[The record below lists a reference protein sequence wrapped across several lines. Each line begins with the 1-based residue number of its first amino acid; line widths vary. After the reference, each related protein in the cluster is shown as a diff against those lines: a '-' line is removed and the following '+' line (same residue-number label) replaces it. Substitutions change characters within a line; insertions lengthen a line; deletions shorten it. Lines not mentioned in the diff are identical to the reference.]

1 MDNTFEFYE
10 MGYNDGD
17 ECSLEDNYLGSKD
30 SSDSM
35 PLGQSQAQIYNRNAD
50 KKIQR
55 NQNQKKNGSNDN
67 RALDRK
73 RGKSPYNPPLRK
85 PKRSPQ
91 ASELTDNNQTL
102 EGRKTENVT
111 VNAEDKTIL
120 LISENVSEYSRQRMR
135 ALQMS
140 LRHYSN
146 VDGRISVKELNLA
159 CQDNNI
165 QLNSRVLQILQG
177 KFEDQ
182 HGVNIEKLYQY
193 LSEAHSRSGRDSVM
207 AMRLRNDL
215 EPHKDTNQEE
225 KDADLLRRLEELL
238 VKDNTFF
245 DIEALRLAFQLKDKQ
260 KTGKISNDEVFD
272 IVALKQQP
280 LYGALLKALVK
291 RCDMD
296 NHNIVSWPEFLS
308 FLEKA
313 QKNAWK
319 KYPEMSSLPELMKS
333 KTPVVPEA
341 SDILSN
347 QTKSRLVNRLL
358 KKGSINRGENLN
370 KKEKSEKSE
379 EENKENETKEK
390 LAQHEEM
397 EEQKENEK
405 SETIPQR
412 ENQESEKE
420 TTDEKP
426 EDTQKPALLKTPSG
440 FLGTFKSFIAGRKK
454 DEEESEEK
462 IELKEK
468 STEKENTNSKKEERK
483 NPDKE
488 NNQNIDQEEKT
499 ESDKTQEVSP
509 RDITLVK
516 DTDNSKKDLNT
527 DSGSNENQT
536 EGCLENPKT
545 DDITDN
551 VEEMEKEVPKLTIKD
566 SGCSDG
572 DNLTLTKNGH
582 TIEFSKPVGYDTE
595 TVKLEPP
602 EARLKLDWVYG
613 YRGNDC
619 RNNIHVLANG
629 ELVYFISNIVVLYD
643 KENHKQRHYKEHTEY
658 IKCIALHSNGVTI
671 ATGQVCSKH
680 RPHNKPHIR
689 IWRSD
694 TLQTTHVLEE
704 FEKSV
709 MCLAFSNSED
719 ILAAV
724 DNTPDKRLTI
734 WNISSGELI
743 TETEVNTELICDIS
757 FNKKYPELLV
767 SSGKE
772 HLQWWKI
779 YEESRTLQPVAQP
792 QYDNYLKAK
801 FIIFLE
807 HNEKGDLV
815 TGDSNGT
822 IYVWADGGNKITNFV
837 KHAHDGPVFVVMFY
851 KNYIISGGRDGIV
864 YCWLCNKN
872 MDNVGELQIPRSE
885 GGIRMLQFHDD
896 TFFIGTTM
904 NSMLSA
910 ELSTKGNSPLS
921 GIQLDPV
928 PITQGHYDDLRGL
941 VVMHESQ
948 LGGDFLTAGTD
959 GVVCWFNTERRDP
972 VCKLML
978 KGMQFTCVD
987 SSFDG
992 TRVVLGTK
1000 NGNLVILNIEGESS
1014 SEVFNN
1020 KITKDRIDCVRFSP
1034 DYTIIAVGGH
1044 DCSIHMYHFVVKS
1057 DGSFVWEM
1065 KGKCVGHRDP
1075 VVDIDFS
1082 ADLFNDHFLL
1092 RSCTN
1097 SPENLYW
1104 NAQSLDEM
1112 DMTECR
1118 EVSWMT
1124 EKCRISASN
1133 IGLWWSKLEQEGDIN
1148 CVDVC
1153 TESNLIVMGD
1163 SYGNVCLYRYPCDRK
1178 GMYCHMYHGHAAV
1191 HNVSFSRDGHY
1202 VISVGGKDS
1211 CVIQWKIV

>member
-1 MDNTFEFYE
+1 
-10 MGYNDGD
+10 
-17 ECSLEDNYLGSKD
+17 
-30 SSDSM
+30 M

-55 NQNQKKNGSNDN
+55 NQNQKKNGSNDT
-67 RALDRK
+67 RTLDRK
-73 RGKSPYNPPLRK
+73 RGKSPYNPPMRK

-91 ASELTDNNQTL
+91 ATELTDNQTL

-111 VNAEDKTIL
+111 VNAEDKTML
-120 LISENVSEYSRQRMR
+120 LISDNVSEYSRQRMR

-159 CQDNNI
+159 CQDNAI
-165 QLNSRVLQILQG
+165 QLNSRVVQILQG

-182 HGVNIEKLYQY
+182 HGINIDKLFQY

-207 AMRLRNDL
+207 AMHLRNDL
-215 EPHKDTNQEE
+215 EPHMDTNPEE

-245 DIEALRLAFQLKDKQ
+245 DIESLRLAFQLKDKQ

-291 RCDMD
+291 RCDLD

-313 QKNAWK
+313 QKNAWR

-341 SDILSN
+341 SDMLSN

-358 KKGSINRGENLN
+358 KKVKRILLYPMSTIN
-370 KKEKSEKSE
+370 
-379 EENKENETKEK
+379 
-390 LAQHEEM
+390 
-397 EEQKENEK
+397 
-405 SETIPQR
+405 
-412 ENQESEKE
+412 
-420 TTDEKP
+420 
-426 EDTQKPALLKTPSG
+426 
-440 FLGTFKSFIAGRKK
+440 
-454 DEEESEEK
+454 
-462 IELKEK
+462 
-468 STEKENTNSKKEERK
+468 
-483 NPDKE
+483 
-488 NNQNIDQEEKT
+488 
-499 ESDKTQEVSP
+499 
-509 RDITLVK
+509 
-516 DTDNSKKDLNT
+516 
-527 DSGSNENQT
+527 
-536 EGCLENPKT
+536 
-545 DDITDN
+545 
-551 VEEMEKEVPKLTIKD
+551 D

-643 KENHKQRHYKEHTEY
+643 KEHHKQRHYKEHTEY

-767 SSGKE
+767 TSGKE

-822 IYVWADGGNKITNFV
+822 IYIWADGGNKITNFV
-837 KHAHDGPVFVVMFY
+837 KHAHDGPVFAVMFY
-851 KNYIISGGRDGIV
+851 KNYILSGGRDGIV
-864 YCWLCNKN
+864 YCWQCNKN

-992 TRVVLGTK
+992 KNVVLGTK
-1000 NGNLVILNIEGESS
+1000 NGNLVILKIEGESS

-1044 DCSIHMYHFVVKS
+1044 DCSIHMYHFVSKS
-1057 DGSFVWEM
+1057 DGSFAWEM

-1082 ADLFNDHFLL
+1082 ADLFHNHFLL

-1097 SPENLYW
+1097 APEILYW
-1104 NAQSLDEM
+1104 NAQNLDEV
-1112 DMTECR
+1112 DMSECR

-1124 EKCRISASN
+1124 EKCKITASN

-1148 CVDVC
+1148 CVDVY
-1153 TESNLIVMGD
+1153 TDSSLIVMGD
-1163 SYGNVCLYRYPCDRK
+1163 SCGNVCLYRYPCDRK